1 MTDRDDGHDKA
12 TRLDPIDMSSGDHI
26 TQAAQIVDRID
37 ALSDAFYVVK
47 QVAVTGPWTIRM
59 PKESARQPG

>member
-1 MTDRDDGHDKA
+1 
-12 TRLDPIDMSSGDHI
+12 MSSGDHI